1 MNEHDEL
8 LTIPEVAATLRIRPS
23 AVRRWIHERK
33 ITDRARIH
41 GRQVANSPHIVAIN
55 VQCLSHRYSLVALAL
70 DFGNM
75 HTA

>member
-33 ITDRARIH
+33 ITIVHVGRLVRVPSAEVDR
-41 GRQVANSPHIVAIN
+41 
-55 VQCLSHRYSLVALAL
+55 LVREGTRLAKPR
-70 DFGNM
+70 
-75 HTA
+75 